1 MPLINIGNLNLN
13 VIEHGDG
20 ETIVVFIHGNLGCAD
35 WLDLVWDKLPGNI
48 RVVAI
53 EWRGC
58 GGSDRP
64 EADPDYANYS
74 MRRHAEDMLAAIDT
88 LGIRHCH
95 LAIHSTGGI
104 ISTHMLLMEPERF
117 GRVLALDPIGPM
129 GLRFEPEQE
138 AVFAQMRDD
147 HGFARALFVTA
158 MPTLFTPESL
168 RPGAEPVFADRASAD
183 QRALFERLVD
193 NARKVSDGILFG
205 TPRNL
210 TREWDDGTLRAKQET
225 ISHTHL
231 LLWGEQDYWI
241 PREHVEEMA
250 DRMPNCR
257 LVVVPDVG
265 HSMNVERP
273 ELYAR
278 HFADFFA
285 G

>member
-1 MPLINIGNLNLN
+1 MTLVDIGELKLN
-13 VIEHGDG
+13 VVEHGEG
-20 ETIVVFIHGNLGCAD
+20 EQTVVFIHGNLGCAN
-35 WLDLVWDKLPGNI
+35 WLDLVWDNLPRDF
-48 RVVAI
+48 RVIAI

-58 GGSDRP
+58 GGSDSP
-64 EADPDYANYS
+64 TPTAGYANYS
-74 MRRHAEDMLAAIDT
+74 MSQHAEDMLAAIDT
-88 LGIRHCH
+88 LGIQRCH
-95 LAIHSTGGI
+95 LATHSTGGI
-104 ISTHMLLMEPERF
+104 ISTHMLLMQPERF
-117 GRVLALDPIGPM
+117 DRVLALDPIGPM

-138 AVFAQMRDD
+138 AVFAQLRDD
-147 HGFARALFVTA
+147 HGFARSLFVTA

-168 RPGAEPVFADRASAD
+168 QPGTEPVFAEGASAD

-210 TREWDDGTLRAKQET
+210 TQEWDVGTLRAQQET

-231 LLWGEQDYWI
+231 VLWGERDYWI

-250 DRMPNCR
+250 ERMPNCR

-273 ELYAR
+273 ELYAGY
-278 HFADFFA
+278 FKDFLM